1 MCSRSCGLSCV
12 LVALGAGLLLTALI
26 CMPVWRQA
34 AELLRESER
43 LEAMHRAS
51 LALGV
56 RDATERIYE
65 TVLSIMK

>member
-1 MCSRSCGLSCV
+1 MFDNMTGLEK
-12 LVALGAGLLLTALI
+12 
-26 CMPVWRQA
+26 RFNEA
-34 AELLRESER
+34 AELLRESGR

>member
-1 MCSRSCGLSCV
+1 M
-12 LVALGAGLLLTALI
+12 T
-26 CMPVWRQA
+26 A

>member
-1 MCSRSCGLSCV
+1 MLEKHGAAVVLAEEGLNGKT
-12 LVALGAGLLLTALI
+12 LFMT
-26 CMPVWRQA
+26 A